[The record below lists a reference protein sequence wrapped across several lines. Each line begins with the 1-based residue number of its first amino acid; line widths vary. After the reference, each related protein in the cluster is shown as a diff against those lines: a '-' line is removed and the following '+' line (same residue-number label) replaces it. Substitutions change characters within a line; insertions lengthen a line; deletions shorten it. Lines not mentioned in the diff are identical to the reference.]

1 MKRELVPLRY
11 PPPVRYE
18 SAECRVCKTVGVL
31 LGLLI
36 VSGIVMNAPDV
47 ARYIKL
53 KMM

>member
-1 MKRELVPLRY
+1 MKRDLIPLRY
-11 PPPVRYE
+11 APPVRYE
-18 SAECRVCKTVGVL
+18 SAECRVCKTVSVL

-36 VSGIVMNAPDV
+36 VTGIVMNVPDV